1 MAFGT
6 LAAILGGLAI
16 AGAGAG
22 AAVGLSKA
30 SGAGKSAG
38 QQPAATPLPMPEA
51 PKPEAS
57 LEKAQETVK
66 RKRAMATQTVY
77 TSPLGIAGEAQ
88 VARKTLLGQ

>member
-6 LAAILGGLAI
+6 LAAILGSIAV
-16 AGAGAG
+16 AGAGIGAG
-22 AAVGLSKA
+22 VGLSKA
-30 SGAGKSAG
+30 AGAGKSAG
-38 QQPAATPLPMPEA
+38 QPAATPLPMPEA
-51 PKPEAS
+51 PKPEAAI
-57 LEKAQETVK
+57 EKAQETVK

>member
-1 MAFGT
+1 MIGT
-6 LAAILGGLAI
+6 LSAILGGIAI
-16 AGAGAG
+16 AGASAG

-51 PKPEAS
+51 PKPDAAV
-57 LEKAQETVK
+57 EKAQETVK

-77 TSPLGIAGEAQ
+77 TSPLGISGEAQ